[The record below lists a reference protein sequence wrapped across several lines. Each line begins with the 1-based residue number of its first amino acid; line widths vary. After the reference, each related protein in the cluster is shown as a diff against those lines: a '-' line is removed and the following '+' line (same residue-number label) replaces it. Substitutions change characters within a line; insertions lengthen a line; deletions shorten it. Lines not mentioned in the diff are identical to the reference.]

1 MMETLQNTTASIL
14 SGVPWSGGERNHV
27 FFGGFPGHQFEDLS
41 GVTGLDDPG
50 DGRSFALLD
59 YDRDGWLDVAL
70 GSPGAPRLR
79 LLRNGMGDRTRSGFV
94 VLRFV
99 GGNRTPEPSKE
110 WSARDGFGTAVE
122 LDLGEGARI
131 YREQQPEGG
140 YLAQHSSTMIVGI
153 GDRDAVASVRVR
165 WLSGKKQKSSEIPA
179 GMLVTVYENPA
190 DSPTGE
196 PFTLEPYA
204 KAPSALM
211 TQASSPDFWKTRLLP
226 TKERVSNLVVLHEGE
241 RQQSKRGLTLVTTM
255 ATWCTAC
262 VTELPEF
269 HRLRE
274 TFGEDELAMYS
285 VPVDGEDS
293 KEMLQSW
300 LAEYTPPYD
309 LLTGIAQ
316 SEIDKVNKTILTE
329 LRAEAVPATF
339 VTDAAGQVLIARW
352 GVPSVSDLRKL
363 LWMSGTAPP
372 ADGTNE

>member
-1 MMETLQNTTASIL
+1 MASIF
-14 SGVPWSGGERNHV
+14 SGVPWSGAERNHL

-79 LLRNGMGDRTRSGFV
+79 LLRNGIGNKTRGGFV
-94 VLRFV
+94 ALRFV
-99 GGNRTPEPSKE
+99 GGNKTSEASKE
-110 WSARDGFGTAVE
+110 WSARDAFGTAVE
-122 LDLGEGARI
+122 LDLGEGDLI
-131 YREQQPEGG
+131 YRELQPEAG
-140 YLAQHSSTMIVGI
+140 YLAQHSSTMLVGI
-153 GDRDAVASVRVR
+153 GERDRVAAVRVR
-165 WLSGKKQKSSEIPA
+165 WLSGTKQKSSEIPA

-196 PFTLEPYA
+196 PFSMEPYT
-204 KAPSALM
+204 KAPSSLM

-226 TKERVSNLVVLHEGE
+226 EKPRASTLVVQHEGE
-241 RQQSKRGLTLVTTM
+241 PHRSERGLTLITTM

-269 HRLRE
+269 QRLRE
-274 TFGEDELAMYS
+274 AFGEDELAMYS

-300 LAEYTPPYD
+300 LAEYTPPYE
-309 LLTGIAQ
+309 LLTGIAK
-316 SEIDKVNKTILTE
+316 SEIDKVNETILSE
-329 LRAEAVPATF
+329 LRADAVPATF

-363 LWMSGTAPP
+363 LWTSGAE
-372 ADGTNE
+372 ARMHGTNE